1 MRNVGIIPARMASS
15 RFPGKPLA
23 LICGKPMVE
32 HVYKRSALCRTLN
45 MLAVATPDE
54 EIARAVRGF
63 GGEVV
68 MTSKTH
74 ERATDRVAEAA
85 CTTGGDIVVV
95 IQGDEPLL
103 HPEMIEIAIKPVV
116 EEAGVFCSN
125 LVQQIDSIEEFV
137 NPNTIKVTMDQDGNA
152 LYFSREPIPSQN
164 RLGFNRITAYKQVC
178 IMPFR
183 RQNLF
188 RFLELKPMILEEAES
203 IDMLRI
209 LEHGYKVRLIET
221 EFRTQSV
228 DVPDEIPPVEL
239 AMQNDPLCSLY

>member
-1 MRNVGIIPARMASS
+1 MRIVGIIPARMGSS

-23 LICGKPMVE
+23 VICGKPMIE
-32 HVYKRSALCRTLN
+32 HVYKRSALCGALTT
-45 MLAVATPDE
+45 LAVATPDE
-54 EIARAVRGF
+54 EIARTVRGF
-63 GGEVV
+63 GGEVL
-68 MTSKTH
+68 MTSIAH
-74 ERATDRVAEAA
+74 QRATDRVAEAA

-152 LYFSREPIPSQN
+152 LYFSREPIPSQD

-188 RFLELKPMILEEAES
+188 RFVELKPTTLEEAES

-209 LEHGYKVRLIET
+209 LEHGYKVRLVET
-221 EFRTQSV
+221 KFRTQSV
-228 DVPDEIPPVEL
+228 DVPEEISRVEL
-239 AMQNDPLCSLY
+239 LMEKDPVCSLY